1 MSELDFLR
9 NVLGL
14 QQEDLL
20 AEALTVCKIKN
31 VPKGYK
37 LFDTGENPT
46 PICLLVNGVFRGYF
60 GAFSWMQTETKS
72 QIVW

>member
-20 AEALTVCKIKN
+20 AEALAVCKIKN

-46 PICLLVNGVFRGYF
+46 QIC
-60 GAFSWMQTETKS
+60 W
-72 QIVW
+72 